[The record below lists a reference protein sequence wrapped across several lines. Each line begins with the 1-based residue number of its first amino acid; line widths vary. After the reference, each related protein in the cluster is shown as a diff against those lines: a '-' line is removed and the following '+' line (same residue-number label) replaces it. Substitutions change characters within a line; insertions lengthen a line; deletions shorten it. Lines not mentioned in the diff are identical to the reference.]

1 MAGILFAKTQ
11 DLIQS
16 RALFGIAKINFQ
28 SVYKKQCMQSTT
40 TTTHQVEIAIV
51 DGKGCLGCDL
61 DPQDNSGA
69 PSDGRCN
76 TCTCENPFE

>member
-1 MAGILFAKTQ
+1 
-11 DLIQS
+11 
-16 RALFGIAKINFQ
+16 
-28 SVYKKQCMQSTT
+28 MQSTT

-76 TCTCENPFE
+76 TSEDPFE